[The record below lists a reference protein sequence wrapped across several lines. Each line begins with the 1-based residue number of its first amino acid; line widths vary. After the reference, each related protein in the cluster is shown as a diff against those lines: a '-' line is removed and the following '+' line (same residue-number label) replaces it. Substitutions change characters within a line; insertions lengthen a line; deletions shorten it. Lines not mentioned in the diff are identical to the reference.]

1 MDRSGGIM
9 FRRLAL
15 LPIVALIPGASFA
28 QPAVQA
34 VYNAANYRTAGL
46 PASGIAQGSIFSV
59 YSGNLPYN
67 CNQAFSFP
75 VPSQMCGVSL
85 TVTVNGTSVA
95 PLLLG
100 VYYGYWI
107 NAILPSLTPAGNG
120 TITVTYNNQTS
131 APFPIQV
138 VSAAFGAFTATSA
151 GIGQASVTDANYNL
165 NTIIHPLHP
174 GDIGILW
181 GTGLGPVTSS
191 DAALPPFGNIG
202 SPTLYVGNTALTTTP
217 GLLYAGRSGSWP
229 GLDQINF
236 TVPQGVSGCAVPI
249 AVEVGGAVGNVAT
262 IAVAPVGQ
270 NTCTDSV
277 MGQTLVNK
285 LAAGD
290 NVNFGYIRL
299 ESRVATIAGQSGAGT
314 SNNGDFAYATF
325 SQYTPQTAFSV
336 NYGVSAGYCVAIH
349 YSIGLISD
357 FSPAQLDAGG
367 GLSIQGP
374 LNSPGPLV
382 PTFGL
387 PDYYYLFLGNAG
399 KFLYSDFHYT
409 VAGTGGANID
419 PFSATELTSNITAQF
434 SGILPNTQIPRT
446 SDLTVQWTYPL
457 RPSLP
462 NALVTIGGFSYSS
475 DLTLSASFQCT
486 APAGAQE
493 FTIPAWI
500 LSTMPPTG
508 TQTSGSLTYPVGEI
522 WIGEYNAP
530 TPFTA
535 TGLDGGVITDVFF
548 QGAFV
553 YYQ

>member
-1 MDRSGGIM
+1 M

-15 LPIVALIPGASFA
+15 LLIAALIPSASFA
-28 QPAVQA
+28 QPFVQA
-34 VYNAANYRTAGL
+34 VYNAANYRAAGL

-59 YSGNLPYN
+59 YSGNLPAS
-67 CNQAFSFP
+67 CNQAFAFP
-75 VPSQMCGVSL
+75 VPAQMCGVSL

-107 NAILPSLTPAGNG
+107 NAILPSLTPTGNG
-120 TITVTYNNQTS
+120 TITVSYNGKTS

-151 GIGQASVTDANYNL
+151 GMGQASVTDVNYNL

-181 GTGLGPVTSS
+181 GTGLGAITSS
-191 DAALPPFGNIG
+191 DAGSPPFGNVG
-202 SPTLYVGNTALTTTP
+202 SPTLYVGNTALTTGP

-236 TVPQGVSGCAVPI
+236 TVPQGVQGCSVPI
-249 AVEVGGAVGNVAT
+249 AVAAGGAVGNVAT
-262 IAVAPVGQ
+262 IAVAPAGQ
-270 NTCTDSV
+270 STCTDSV

-285 LAAGD
+285 LAAGG
-290 NVNFGYIRL
+290 NVNFGYVRL
-299 ESRVATIAGQSGAGT
+299 ESRVATISGQAASGT

-325 SQYTPQTAFSV
+325 SQYTPQTAYLV
-336 NYGVSAGYCVAIH
+336 NYGVSAGYCVAIP
-349 YSIGLISD
+349 YPIGLISD
-357 FSPAQLDAGG
+357 FSPASLDAGS
-367 GLSIQGP
+367 GLTIQGP
-374 LNSPGPLV
+374 LNAPGPLA
-382 PTFGL
+382 PSFGF

-399 KFLYSDFHYT
+399 KYLYSDYHYT
-409 VAGTGGANID
+409 IAGTGGANIGA
-419 PFSATELTSNITAQF
+419 FSATELASNVTAQF

-446 SDLTVQWTYPL
+446 SDFTVQWDYPL
-457 RPSLP
+457 NPTLP
-462 NALVTIGGFSYSS
+462 NAPVTIGGFSYSS

-486 APAGAQE
+486 APAGAQK

-508 TQTSGSLTYPVGEI
+508 TQTQGSLTYPVGEI

-535 TGLDGGVITDVFF
+535 PGLDGGVITDVFF